1 MQRTSRTVLLT
12 LVFSLLLLGMQL
24 EGQRHALQHL
34 GDRLHR
40 PPHEQGL
47 QLPQA
52 EIVCA
57 ECALLAGTS
66 NAVAGDGAS
75 SLPVVAANERF
86 HASFSSRSVDPPAY
100 YSSRA
105 PPILL

>member
-1 MQRTSRTVLLT
+1 MQRTSRTVFLT
-12 LVFSLLLLGMQL
+12 FVFSLLMLGMQL

-34 GDRLHR
+34 GERLHR
-40 PPHEQGL
+40 PHEQGL
-47 QLPQA
+47 QVPQS

-66 NAVAGDGAS
+66 NAVAGDGAAT
-75 SLPVVAANERF
+75 LPVVAANERF
-86 HASFSSRSVDPPAY
+86 HAPFSSRSVDPPAY

>member
-1 MQRTSRTVLLT
+1 MQRTFRTVFLT
-12 LVFSLLLLGMQL
+12 FVVSLLMLGMQL

-40 PPHEQGL
+40 PHEQSL
-47 QLPQA
+47 KAPQG

-66 NAVAGDGAS
+66 NAVAGSAAS
-75 SLPVVAANERF
+75 TLPAVAANARF
-86 HASFSSRSVDPPAY
+86 DAPPASHSVAAPSY

-105 PPILL
+105 PPVLL

>member
-1 MQRTSRTVLLT
+1 MQHTSRTVLLT
-12 LVFSLLLLGMQL
+12 FVFSLLMLGMQL

-40 PPHEQGL
+40 PHEQGL
-47 QLPQA
+47 QLPQG

-66 NAVAGDGAS
+66 NTVAGDGTS
-75 SLPVVAANERF
+75 TLPVVAANERF
-86 HASFSSRSVDPPAY
+86 HAPLSSRSVEPPAY

>member
-1 MQRTSRTVLLT
+1 MQRSFLTVVLTVLL
-12 LVFSLLLLGMQL
+12 SLLMLGMQL

-34 GDRLHR
+34 GNWLHR
-40 PPHEQGL
+40 PHEQGL
-47 QLPQA
+47 QLPQGDIA
-52 EIVCA
+52 CA

-66 NAVAGDGAS
+66 NAIAGSRTSA
-75 SLPVVAANERF
+75 LPAVAANERIE
-86 HASFSSRSVDPPAY
+86 AQLLSRSVAAPTY

>member
-12 LVFSLLLLGMQL
+12 FVFSLLMLGMQL

-40 PPHEQGL
+40 PHEQGL
-47 QLPQA
+47 QLPQG

-66 NAVAGDGAS
+66 NAVAGESAS
-75 SLPVVAANERF
+75 TPPVVAANERF
-86 HASFSSRSVDPPAY
+86 HAPFSSRSADPPAY

>member
-1 MQRTSRTVLLT
+1 MQRTFRTAALT
-12 LVFSLLLLGMQL
+12 FVFSLLMLGMQL

-40 PPHEQGL
+40 PHEQGL

-66 NAVAGDGAS
+66 NAVAGDGAAT
-75 SLPVVAANERF
+75 LPVVAANERL
-86 HASFSSRSVDPPAY
+86 HEQFSSRSVDPPAY

>member
-1 MQRTSRTVLLT
+1 MQRSFHTVVLT
-12 LVFSLLLLGMQL
+12 FVFSLLMLGMQL

-40 PPHEQGL
+40 PHEQGL
-47 QLPQA
+47 QLPPG

-66 NAVAGDGAS
+66 NAVPGS
-75 SLPVVAANERF
+75 SVSPLSVVAADERLNAQF
-86 HASFSSRSVDPPAY
+86 LSQSVAAPAY

-105 PPILL
+105 PPFLL

>member
-12 LVFSLLLLGMQL
+12 FVFSLLMLGMQL
-24 EGQRHALQHL
+24 EGQRHALQHV

-40 PPHEQGL
+40 PHEQGL
-47 QLPQA
+47 QLPQG
-52 EIVCA
+52 EMVCA

-66 NAVAGDGAS
+66 NAVATSSAS
-75 SLPVVAANERF
+75 TLTVVATNERIDAQF
-86 HASFSSRSVDPPAY
+86 LSQSVAAPAY

-105 PPILL
+105 PPVLL

>member
-12 LVFSLLLLGMQL
+12 FVFSLLMLGMQL

-40 PPHEQGL
+40 PHEQGL
-47 QLPQA
+47 QLPQS
-52 EIVCA
+52 EIACA
-57 ECALLAGTS
+57 ECKLLAGTS

-75 SLPVVAANERF
+75 TLPVVAANERF
-86 HASFSSRSVDPPAY
+86 DASFSSRSVDPPAY

>member
-1 MQRTSRTVLLT
+1 MQRSFHTAVLT
-12 LVFSLLLLGMQL
+12 FVFSLLMLGMQL

-40 PPHEQGL
+40 PHEQGL
-47 QLPQA
+47 QLPPG

-66 NAVAGDGAS
+66 NAVAGSDAS
-75 SLPVVAANERF
+75 TLPAVAVNQRF
-86 HASFSSRSVDPPAY
+86 DARFLSQSAAAPTY

-105 PPILL
+105 PPVLL

>member
-1 MQRTSRTVLLT
+1 MRRTSRTVFLT
-12 LVFSLLLLGMQL
+12 FVFSLLMLGMQL

-40 PPHEQGL
+40 PHEQGL
-47 QLPQA
+47 QLPQG

-66 NAVAGDGAS
+66 NAVATSGAPT
-75 SLPVVAANERF
+75 LNVVATNERLDAQF
-86 HASFSSRSVDPPAY
+86 LSQSVAAPAY

>member
-12 LVFSLLLLGMQL
+12 FVFSLLMLGMQL

-40 PPHEQGL
+40 PHEQGL
-47 QLPQA
+47 QLPQG

-57 ECALLAGTS
+57 ECTLLAGTA

-75 SLPVVAANERF
+75 TLPVVAANERL
-86 HASFSSRSVDPPAY
+86 HEQFSSRSVDPPAY

>member
-1 MQRTSRTVLLT
+1 MQRSFHTVVLT
-12 LVFSLLLLGMQL
+12 FVFSLLMLGMQL

-34 GDRLHR
+34 ADRLHR
-40 PPHEQGL
+40 PHQQGL
-47 QLPQA
+47 QLPPG

-66 NAVAGDGAS
+66 NAAVDSAATV
-75 SLPVVAANERF
+75 LPVVAANERF
-86 HASFSSRSVDPPAY
+86 DARFLSRSVSAPTY

-105 PPILL
+105 PPVLL

>member
-12 LVFSLLLLGMQL
+12 FVFSLLMLGMQL

-40 PPHEQGL
+40 PHEQGL
-47 QLPQA
+47 QLPQG

-66 NAVAGDGAS
+66 NAVAGDSAS
-75 SLPVVAANERF
+75 TLPVVAASERF
-86 HASFSSRSVDPPAY
+86 HAPFSSRNVDPPAY

>member
-1 MQRTSRTVLLT
+1 MQRTILTV
-12 LVFSLLLLGMQL
+12 VFSLLMLGMQL

-40 PPHEQGL
+40 PHEQGM
-47 QLPQA
+47 QQSQG

-66 NAVAGDGAS
+66 NAVAGSSAS
-75 SLPVVAANERF
+75 PLPVVAANER
-86 HASFSSRSVDPPAY
+86 VDPQVLSRRVAAPAY

-105 PPILL
+105 PPVLL

>member
-1 MQRTSRTVLLT
+1 MLC
-12 LVFSLLLLGMQL
+12 MQL

-34 GDRLHR
+34 GERLHR
-40 PPHEQGL
+40 PHEQGL
-47 QLPQA
+47 QLPQG

-66 NAVAGDGAS
+66 NAVAGDS
-75 SLPVVAANERF
+75 PSQPPVVAANERF
-86 HASFSSRSVDPPAY
+86 HAPFSSRSVDPPAY

>member
-1 MQRTSRTVLLT
+1 MQRTFRTAVLT
-12 LVFSLLLLGMQL
+12 FVFSLLMLGMQL

-40 PPHEQGL
+40 PHEQSM
-47 QLPQA
+47 QLPQG

-66 NAVAGDGAS
+66 NAVATSSAS
-75 SLPVVAANERF
+75 TLPVVAADERLDAQF
-86 HASFSSRSVDPPAY
+86 LSQSVAAPAY

-105 PPILL
+105 PPVLL

>member
-1 MQRTSRTVLLT
+1 MQRTFHSAVLT
-12 LVFSLLLLGMQL
+12 FVFSLLVLGMQL
-24 EGQRHALQHL
+24 EGQRHALQHI

-40 PPHEQGL
+40 PHEQGL

-66 NAVAGDGAS
+66 NAVAGS
-75 SLPVVAANERF
+75 STPEVPVVAANERF
-86 HASFSSRSVDPPAY
+86 SALFLSRSVAAPTY

-105 PPILL
+105 PPVLL